1 MAKTNPRPRCSELD
15 YNFFLFA
22 TKDSTALTKRAGWS
36 REAKRARGRR
46 AQRDV
51 LTARMSAV
59 FDDFSPPQ
67 RSGGDGGL
75 TLRRKKV
82 QTTPRERH
90 LGKGGASCGQAT
102 PRGSNLRGGGGRE
115 RTAAN
120 EVVPDGLGSASDSDD
135 GDSIARGG
143 SKRQR
148 LVAGA
153 GRCQVCLCLLPVP
166 SLTPSRA
173 CAIFRPRVC
182 LGSGVALREISF
194 PLFPVFSAPSFSSAR
209 LLQARTRAC

>member
-1 MAKTNPRPRCSELD
+1 MCQLHSCADEALAAKL
-15 YNFFLFA
+15 
-22 TKDSTALTKRAGWS
+22 AGWS

-82 QTTPRERH
+82 QTTTTERH

-135 GDSIARGG
+135 GDSIGRGG

>member
-1 MAKTNPRPRCSELD
+1 MEKL
-15 YNFFLFA
+15 
-22 TKDSTALTKRAGWS
+22 AGWS

-51 LTARMSAV
+51 LTAGMSAV

-82 QTTPRERH
+82 QTTTTERH

-120 EVVPDGLGSASDSDD
+120 EVVPDGLGSASDSDN
-135 GDSIARGG
+135 GDSIAGGG